1 MAYDEPPDP
10 YQDHHQHP
18 PAPPYP
24 SQYAPDQIDMPHP
37 QVPPPAAPHPGSIN
51 EAVSSAVHQADT
63 SSYLSPEVLTQ
74 ITATVIQQLKA
85 TGLENFQPSP
95 SRSQSQPPPPQQQQP
110 PPPPPPTW
118 PSAEPSSLRTQ
129 PDSPHSMASPSVHH
143 SHADTQYNPY
153 PPPSGYAS
161 DVRPS
166 PKQSPDPLADRRN
179 SLSSQG
185 SARSAKTDYRP
196 KPPDRDATAI
206 EMTTLEKIWGKLF
219 EDGKPTKRLGQFL
232 RGIAMHLIEDYPPG
246 NTLVVVPDKLQKFYK
261 DTHVSWDTYPWQDI
275 FDDRTSSISRL
286 FRVVQ
291 AEHCL
296 VQAPNKFNERPDIP
310 GLTPRGFEKWLTLM
324 ILANPDR
331 EYERLQKAVLNMP
344 INNPDDKKERFPKEI
359 PRQLF
364 PKVGN
369 LDLREE
375 TEEYIIKHCGVDLP
389 HITEEERSKAA
400 SKSSPTPTPASAP
413 SMERMP
419 SYERGRPPPSAS
431 SSSAVLDDEDET
443 ISPAP
448 IERERKPY
456 SVQPGSGKV
465 YDDFQSPRNSTGS
478 FSTTSRPDT
487 IGRSELYDRDR
498 DPLYARSGSVQTQPP
513 SAHRIP
519 AHHGRSR
526 SSSRSVNHPSE
537 YRRSEGDLL
546 GRDGHIPRYAGVSA
560 GGDLYSESPSSTLPF
575 DSGAHSRD
583 HLSSHRGS
591 RAGEDEYYR
600 GMLGGQG
607 GGPVHER
614 YYR

>member
-10 YQDHHQHP
+10 YQDQHYHHP
-18 PAPPYP
+18 PALPYP
-24 SQYAPDQIDMPHP
+24 SQYAPDPTDMP
-37 QVPPPAAPHPGSIN
+37 QRQMPPPAAPPVGSIN
-51 EAVSSAVHQADT
+51 DAVSSAVHQADNT
-63 SSYLSPEVLTQ
+63 SYLSPEVLTQ

-85 TGLENFQPSP
+85 SGLENLQSSS
-95 SRSQSQPPPPQQQQP
+95 SRSQSQPPPPPPQQQP
-110 PPPPPPTW
+110 PPPVW
-118 PSAEPSSLRTQ
+118 PSAEPTSIRTR
-129 PDSPHSMASPSVHH
+129 PDSPHSIASPSVHR
-143 SHADTQYNPY
+143 SHADTQYNAY

-166 PKQSPDPLADRRN
+166 PKASPDPLADRRN
-179 SLSSQG
+179 SLSSQS

-246 NTLVVVPDKLQKFYK
+246 NTLVIVPDKLQKFYR
-261 DTHVSWDTYPWQDI
+261 DTHVSWDAYPWQDI

-291 AEHCL
+291 AEHFL
-296 VQAPNKFNERPDIP
+296 VQAPNQFNERPDIP
-310 GLTPRGFEKWLTLM
+310 GLTPRGFEKWMTLM
-324 ILANPDR
+324 IQGNPDR

-344 INNPDDKKERFPKEI
+344 INNPDDKKERFPKEL

-364 PKVGN
+364 PSVGD
-369 LDLREE
+369 LDIREE
-375 TEEYIIKHCGVDLP
+375 TEEYIMKHCGVDLP
-389 HITEEERSKAA
+389 HITEAERSKAA
-400 SKSSPTPTPASAP
+400 PKSSPTPTPTPASAP

-431 SSSAVLDDEDET
+431 STSAVLDDEDET

-465 YDDFQSPRNSTGS
+465 YDEFQSPRNSTGS

-487 IGRSELYDRDR
+487 TGRSDRDR
-498 DPLYARSGSVQTQPP
+498 DSLYARSGSVHTKPP
-513 SAHRIP
+513 SAHRLST
-519 AHHGRSR
+519 HHGRSR
-526 SSSRSVNHPSE
+526 SSSRSVNPSNE
-537 YRRSEGDLL
+537 YRHSEGDLH
-546 GRDGHIPRYAGVSA
+546 GREGYVPRYGGASA
-560 GGDLYSESPSSTLPF
+560 AGDLYSESPSSTLP
-575 DSGAHSRD
+575 SNGRD
-583 HLSSHRGS
+583 HLSSHRAS
-591 RAGEDEYYR
+591 RAGEEEYYR
-600 GMLGGQG
+600 GMLGGHG